1 MNTNKKNNPPRIGG
15 FAFDWDVLL
24 YLDGENN
31 STRATTL
38 EDNVRSE
45 MSNKLLA
52 KVNGLHLEFLCKML
66 DGDTL
71 TALRTVDNGIKI
83 NVSHTSRWRRSSQC
97 SSHISVEPL
106 LK

>member
-1 MNTNKKNNPPRIGG
+1 MNTNKKITPREIGG

-45 MSNKLLA
+45 MSNELLA
-52 KVNGLHLEFLCKML
+52 KVNGLHLEFL
-66 DGDTL
+66 
-71 TALRTVDNGIKI
+71 
-83 NVSHTSRWRRSSQC
+83 
-97 SSHISVEPL
+97 
-106 LK
+106 